1 MSLSEEINSQYNKRK
16 NKENLY
22 QGGFYVEHVQEEIKK
37 NINIQ
42 LKKCFTNFNDLTLLE
57 IGAGNGTN
65 AYIFESFGF
74 TRSNIYFNEL
84 LKERIQAIKVNF
96 PENKVYEGDAITIPI
111 DKTFD
116 VIFQSTVFSS
126 ILNQS
131 DRIKLANRMWNLLKP
146 GGIILWYDFIY
157 NNPKNKD
164 VRKITEKELKY
175 LFPNYSFCDV
185 KKITLAPPI
194 GRKIGRFYKL
204 FNFPILRSHILVV
217 LKK

>member
-1 MSLSEEINSQYNKRK
+1 MSLSEEINSQYSKRK

-37 NINIQ
+37 NLNLQ
-42 LKKCFTNFNDLTLLE
+42 LKKCFDNLSNLTLLE

-65 AYIFESFGF
+65 AYLFESLGF
-74 TRSNIYFNEL
+74 KRSNISFNEL

-96 PENKVYEGDAITIPI
+96 PENKVYEGDAIEIPI
-111 DKTFD
+111 DEKFD
-116 VIFQSTVFSS
+116 VIFQSVVFSS

-131 DRIKLANRMWNLLKP
+131 DRIKLANRMWSLLKP
-146 GGIILWYDFIY
+146 GGTILWYDFIY

-164 VRKITEKELKY
+164 VRKITEKELKQ
-175 LFPNYSFCDV
+175 LFPNYSYCDV

-194 GRKIGRFYKL
+194 GRKTGRFYKL